1 MTSAS
6 AAAPA
11 SRQALADRAAARGW
25 RRAGLAALL
34 LAAVAAPF
42 LISGYHIFQLTIV
55 VVYAIALLG
64 LNLLTGYNGQ
74 ISLGHGA
81 FYAIGAYTTAIL
93 TSQFDVPYWATV
105 PVAGLICLAVG
116 FLFGLPALR
125 LEGLYLALA
134 TFALAL
140 ATPQLLKF
148 RAFDHWTGGSQGVL
162 VEKPEAPW
170 GLPLTGDQWLYFF
183 CLACAVALFWAGA
196 NLVQGR
202 TGRAIVAIR
211 DHPTAAETM
220 GVNIALMKSTT
231 FGVSAL
237 YTGVAGAL
245 SAVVTGFVAPDSFPL
260 FLSLSFLVGIV
271 AGGLASISG
280 AVFGAVFIE
289 FVPNLSDEF
298 ARNIPNLARWIL
310 GYTPNVAEQA
320 ATAAQWTIYGLV
332 LIAFMYLMPT
342 GVAGFVRLV
351 SAAVAR
357 RGDKG
362 GSEEAM

>member
-1 MTSAS
+1 MTTAS
-6 AAAPA
+6 AAATPL
-11 SRQALADRAAARGW
+11 RKALAEGAVPRNW
-25 RRAGLAALL
+25 RRAGLALSLLGAALL
-34 LAAVAAPF
+34 PF
-42 LISGYHIFQLTIV
+42 VLSGYHIFQITTVLI
-55 VVYAIALLG
+55 YAIALLG
-64 LNLLTGYNGQ
+64 LNMLTGYNGQ

-93 TSQFDVPYWATV
+93 TSQFGVPYWATI
-105 PVAGLICLAVG
+105 PVAGLVCLGVG

-140 ATPQLLKF
+140 AAPQLLKF
-148 RAFDHWTGGSQGVL
+148 RAFDHWTGGTQGVL
-162 VEKPEAPW
+162 VDKPDAPW

-183 CLACAVALFWAGA
+183 CLVCAIVMFWAGA
-196 NLVQGR
+196 RLLGGR

-211 DHPTAAETM
+211 DHPVAAETM
-220 GVNIALMKSTT
+220 GVNIAFYKSMT

-237 YTGVAGAL
+237 FTGVAGAL
-245 SAVVTGFVAPDSFPL
+245 SALATGFVAPDSFPL

-280 AVFGAVFIE
+280 AVFGAIFIE
-289 FVPNLSDEF
+289 YVPNLADE
-298 ARNIPNLARWIL
+298 LARSIPTLAQWVL

-357 RGDKG
+357 RRGQG
-362 GSEEAM
+362 GTGMTT

>member
-1 MTSAS
+1 MTTAS

-11 SRQALADRAAARGW
+11 PPNALAERTAARSW
-25 RRAGLAALL
+25 RRAGLATLL
-34 LAAVAAPF
+34 LGAVLLPF
-42 LISGYHIFQLTIV
+42 VVSGYHTFQITTVLA
-55 VVYAIALLG
+55 YAIALLG

-93 TSQFDVPYWATV
+93 TTQFDVPYWATV
-105 PVAGLICLAVG
+105 PVAGVVCLGVG

-148 RAFDHWTGGSQGVL
+148 RAFDHWTGGTQGVL
-162 VEKPEAPW
+162 VDKPDAPW
-170 GLPLTGDQWLYFF
+170 GLPLTGDQWLYLFS
-183 CLACAVALFWAGA
+183 LAWAVVLFWAGGR
-196 NLVQGR
+196 LIRGR

-211 DHPTAAETM
+211 DHPVAAETM
-220 GVNIALMKSTT
+220 GINIAFYKSMT

-245 SAVVTGFVAPDSFPL
+245 SAIATGFVAPDSFPL

-280 AVFGAVFIE
+280 AVFGAIFIE
-289 FVPNLSDEF
+289 YVPNLADEL
-298 ARNIPNLARWIL
+298 ARNIPTLAQWVL

-357 RGDKG
+357 RRGQG
-362 GSEEAM
+362 RARVET

>member
-1 MTSAS
+1 MTTAS

-11 SRQALADRAAARGW
+11 PPNALAERAAARSW

-34 LAAVAAPF
+34 LCAVLLPF
-42 LISGYHIFQLTIV
+42 VVSGYHIFQITTVLA
-55 VVYAIALLG
+55 YAIALLG
-64 LNLLTGYNGQ
+64 LNMLTGYNGQ

-93 TSQFDVPYWATV
+93 TAQFDVPYWATV
-105 PVAGLICLAVG
+105 PVAGLVCLGMG

-148 RAFDHWTGGSQGVL
+148 RAFDHWTGGTQGVL
-162 VEKPEAPW
+162 VDKPDAPW
-170 GLPLTGDQWLYFF
+170 GLPLTGDQWLYLFS
-183 CLACAVALFWAGA
+183 LAWAVVLFWAGA
-196 NLVQGR
+196 RLIRGR

-211 DHPTAAETM
+211 DHPVAAETM
-220 GVNIALMKSTT
+220 GINIAFYKSMT

-245 SAVVTGFVAPDSFPL
+245 SAIATGFVAPDSFPL

-280 AVFGAVFIE
+280 AVFGAIFIE
-289 FVPNLSDEF
+289 YVPNLADEL
-298 ARNIPNLARWIL
+298 ARNIPTLAQWVL

-357 RGDKG
+357 RRGQG
-362 GSEEAM
+362 RARVET